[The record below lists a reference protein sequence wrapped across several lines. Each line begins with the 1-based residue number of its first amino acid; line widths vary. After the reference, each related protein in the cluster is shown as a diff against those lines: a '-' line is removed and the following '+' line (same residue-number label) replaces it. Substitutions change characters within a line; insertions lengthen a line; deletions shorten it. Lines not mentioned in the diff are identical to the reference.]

1 MEARLSDFLAALN
14 SRPRA
19 VLAHTPTPLEPLKNL
34 RASLGIEIH
43 VKRDDCTGLAMGGN
57 KARQLEFYL
66 GEAQQQGADT
76 ILITGAVQSN
86 YVRMAAAAAR
96 KCGMQIHI
104 QLEQRVPGMDSLYYR
119 SGNVLLDHLLGA
131 TLHEYPLGEDEAGA
145 DANLEKIAAGV
156 RGDGATPYVIH
167 LGADHPP
174 LGALGYVRAAAE
186 LLNQLQD
193 DRVAIEHIVVPSG
206 SSHTHSGLL
215 FGLRALDCHI
225 PVTGICVRRDA
236 AQQHARVVSCTAAIA
251 QLLDLPN
258 PVSAHDVQVFDGVLA
273 PGYGLFGDAVRE
285 AMRLAAEGEGIL
297 LDPVYTGKAFAG
309 LLALLRNG
317 SFTKGAVLF
326 LHTGGTPA
334 LFGYQSALLGDRG

>member
-1 MEARLSDFLAALN
+1 LSDFLAALSN
-14 SRPRA
+14 RPRA
-19 VLAHTPTPLEPLKNL
+19 NLAHTPTPLEPMTNL
-34 RASLGIEIH
+34 RASLGVEIH
-43 VKRDDCTGLAMGGN
+43 LKRDDCTGLAMGGN

-66 GEAQQQGADT
+66 GEARQQNADT

-96 KCGMQIHI
+96 KCRMQIHI
-104 QLEQRVPGMDSLYYR
+104 QLEQRVPGMDAPYYR

-131 TLHEYPLGEDEAGA
+131 TLHDYPLGEDEAGA
-145 DANLEKIAAGV
+145 DANLEKIAAGL
-156 RGDGATPYVIH
+156 RSDGARPYVIH

-174 LGALGYVRAAAE
+174 LGALGYARAAVE

-193 DRVAIEHIVVPSG
+193 DDLAIEHIVVPSG

-236 AQQHARVVSCTAAIA
+236 AQQHVRVVDCTAAIA
-251 QLLDLPN
+251 QLLNLRN
-258 PVSAHDVQVFDGVLA
+258 PVSEHDVHVFDGVLA
-273 PGYGLFGDAVRE
+273 PGYGRFGEAVRE
-285 AMRLAAEGEGIL
+285 AMQLVAEGEGVL
-297 LDPVYTGKAFAG
+297 LDPVYSGKTFAG

-317 SFTKGAVLF
+317 SLTKGPVLF

-334 LFGYQSALLGDRG
+334 LFGYQSALLG